1 VPADSTAVR
10 SKRAATRR
18 RLEEKRAAE
27 AAARAR
33 AQRQR
38 RNLLGGI
45 AAAVVVLVALVA
57 LVVVVLVQTHRTTPS
72 AAAATPAHTVHG
84 TVIPVGSA
92 SAPVTVDLYE
102 DFQCPNCKA
111 FEAAA
116 GSTLAKLVA
125 TGTVQA
131 RYHGMAF
138 LDTAANHAYSTR
150 ALNAAAVVVDTAGP
164 QGFQKFHD
172 LLYAHQPPETGSG
185 LTDEQLVKYAVQAG
199 ADAGVAAADVEQR
212 TYADWV
218 AESTDQASKD
228 GVTGTP
234 TVVVDGKKLT
244 DLSAAGLTAAVT
256 ATQSR

>member
-45 AAAVVVLVALVA
+45 AAAVVVLVALV
-57 LVVVVLVQTHRTTPS
+57 VVVLVQTHRTTPS
-72 AAAATPAHTVHG
+72 AAAATPAHTVDG
-84 TVIPVGSA
+84 TVIPVGSV

-111 FEAAA
+111 FEAKA

-125 TGTVQA
+125 AGTVQA

-150 ALNAAAVVVDTAGP
+150 ALNAAAVVLDTKGP
-164 QGFQKFHD
+164 EGFQKFHD
-172 LLYAHQPPETGSG
+172 LLYAHQPAETGSG

-199 ADAGVAAADVEQR
+199 ADAGVAAADIEQR

-218 AESTDQASKD
+218 AKSTDQASKD

-244 DLSAAGLTAAVT
+244 DLSASGLTAAVT
-256 ATQSR
+256 AAQSR